1 MPFNTVTEV
10 VDNDQGGMDVQ
21 AEVAMENT
29 ITTRKLNINQTLQV
43 IHDKTNKEHIS
54 PKFIKV
60 LTVQIFISQNQVISN
75 FIMMYYEQINSRN
88 CF

>member
-21 AEVAMENT
+21 AEVAKENT

-43 IHDKTNKEHIS
+43 IHDKLIKNT
-54 PKFIKV
+54 PKFLKV

-75 FIMMYYEQINSRN
+75 SIILL
-88 CF
+88 